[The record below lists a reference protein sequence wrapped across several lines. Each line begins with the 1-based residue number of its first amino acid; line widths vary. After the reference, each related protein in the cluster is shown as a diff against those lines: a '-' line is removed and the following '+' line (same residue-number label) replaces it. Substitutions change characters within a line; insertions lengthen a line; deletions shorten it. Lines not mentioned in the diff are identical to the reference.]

1 MLHGGGINGFSA
13 MIVRLPEPRMTVIV
27 LSNNDSAS
35 ASTVARDI
43 MAIYYGHKYEVP
55 AVPAVVKIDPR
66 ILDQYI
72 GQYELRPGA
81 VLTISR
87 EGNSLMAQPA
97 GGRKVEILPSSE
109 TRFFVTAPALT
120 LTFVKG
126 PDGKVTHVVVSQG
139 GTETQAK
146 KIG

>member
-1 MLHGGGINGFSA
+1 
-13 MIVRLPEPRMTVIV
+13 
-27 LSNNDSAS
+27 
-35 ASTVARDI
+35 
-43 MAIYYGHKYEVP
+43 
-55 AVPAVVKIDPR
+55 
-66 ILDQYI
+66 
-72 GQYELRPGA
+72 
-81 VLTISR
+81 
-87 EGNSLMAQPA
+87 MAQPA